1 MEEILEPTT
10 YEKKLLRIISS
21 LPVERTIQ
29 ILDFARYIQEQTQ
42 EDFSFLEDDASLDE
56 ILADEKEWDEQF
68 AHSEMAFSKMAEKVR
83 GEIGKITPRMAG
95 LHKGAILMSDD
106 FDLHLPE

>member
-10 YEKKLLRIISS
+10 YEKRLLRIIRS
-21 LPVERTIQ
+21 LPVERTLQ

-42 EDFSFLEDDASLDE
+42 EDFNFLEEDASLDE

-68 AHSEMAFSKMAEKVR
+68 ARSETAFSKMAEKVR
-83 GEIGKITPRMAG
+83 GEIKAG
-95 LHKGAILMSDD
+95 NTKKMVFTADGEIK
-106 FDLHLPE
+106 PE